1 MYIYIYFRSATAVA
15 QACAKGFG
23 LGLAL
28 AAWDEGHHKGG
39 PGEGPPNPASVPAL
53 PLAPPSTAAQPG
65 FGHSETDYDRED
77 TGERP
82 KRKRAKLTTPR
93 NDCDDDVD
101 YWSDSKAADRFDDD
115 SETATAK
122 TVAKTA
128 SADDPAHDARTHCS
142 PDAHEA
148 PDRDLCPPPHRPRG
162 WKATVEA
169 HPSS

>member
-28 AAWDEGHHKGG
+28 AAWDEGHRKGG
-39 PGEGPPNPASVPAL
+39 PGEGPPTPASVPAL
-53 PLAPPSTAAQPG
+53 PLAPPSTAARSG

-77 TGERP
+77 TAE
-82 KRKRAKLTTPR
+82 RAKLTTTR
-93 NDCDDDVD
+93 NDCDDVVD
-101 YWSDSKAADRFDDD
+101 CGSHSRAADRFDDD

-122 TVAKTA
+122 TATAKT
-128 SADDPAHDARTHCS
+128 DDPAHDARTHCS
-142 PDAHEA
+142 PDAHDA